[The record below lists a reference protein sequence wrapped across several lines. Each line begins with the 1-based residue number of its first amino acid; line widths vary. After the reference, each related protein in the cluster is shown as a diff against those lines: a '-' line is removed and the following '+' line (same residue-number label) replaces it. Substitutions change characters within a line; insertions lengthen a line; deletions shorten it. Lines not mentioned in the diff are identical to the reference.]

1 MSYVQHVL
9 QPGETVRHTASTH
22 WIVYWPGA
30 LCLIAA
36 GAVLLFG
43 PRLWANHPTFWTW
56 VASLIAVVGLFFL
69 IREWYGW
76 WTTEIAVTNLRVIYK
91 TGFIQRRTNEMN
103 MDKVES
109 VQVDQSILGRILD
122 YGTVIITG
130 TGAGLEALPGIA
142 NPIALRNS
150 ITGVSHSHDVQSPQ
164 SPPPP
169 R

>member
-1 MSYVQHVL
+1 MSYVQRVL

-22 WIVYWPGA
+22 WIVYWPGV
-30 LCLIAA
+30 LCMIAA

-56 VASLIAVVGLFFL
+56 VASLIAVVGLYLL

-76 WTTEIAVTNLRVIYK
+76 WTTEVAVTNLRVIYK
-91 TGFIQRRTNEMN
+91 TGFIQRRTKEMN

-109 VQVDQSILGRILD
+109 VEVDQSILGRVLD
-122 YGTVIITG
+122 YGTVTITG
-130 TGAGLEALPGIA
+130 TGAGLEALPGVA
-142 NPIALRNS
+142 QPIDLPNS
-150 ITGVSHSHDVQSPQ
+150 ITGVSHGHDVQSPQ
-164 SPPPP
+164 STTPP